1 MEQNKKSRKPRT
13 SSKNADKK
21 PTATEEKKEKKELRK
36 KPRAPIGL
44 LRSLD
49 RSTDKKFAAKVDFY
63 RRQVEIV

>member
-13 SSKNADKK
+13 SSKNAYKK

-36 KPRAPIGL
+36 KPRAPLGL

-49 RSTDKKFAAKVDFY
+49 EKSADKVDKY
-63 RRQVEIV
+63 RR